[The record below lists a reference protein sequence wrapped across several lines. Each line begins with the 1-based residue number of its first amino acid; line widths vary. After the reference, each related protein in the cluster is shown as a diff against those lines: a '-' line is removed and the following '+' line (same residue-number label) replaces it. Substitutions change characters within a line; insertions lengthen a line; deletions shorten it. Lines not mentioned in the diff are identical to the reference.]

1 MREESPD
8 LFSHVFWVW
17 QHDHAQKTAVSGL
30 ASRLITIVLTIA
42 RSGIQLAKTIDHS
55 MTAKPLLSDTDR
67 N

>member
-1 MREESPD
+1 MSFGSESATMRRKQP
-8 LFSHVFWVW
+8 F
-17 QHDHAQKTAVSGL
+17 SGL
-30 ASRLITIVLTIA
+30 TSRLITVVLTIA